1 MRVSYRSSPPAH
13 HHYENFADTLLACD
27 LLRFP
32 KMLKRFRV
40 LPAATALL
48 LLFVTQARAQT
59 DSRLAIGGSITAR
72 AASASESGG
81 SAGAGFEWRLGHTKP
96 GWGIENSVFSWFDTE
111 VQGTIGP
118 GAIQLGNMRIRP
130 IMAGYGYTWVRGRL
144 AITGDLVGGYSFNS
158 LKLDASAVQ
167 EYSRRLG
174 ATGIDAEATNA
185 FALKPEIQVW
195 YDLNSRFG
203 LKIDGGYLIAR
214 PSVVI
219 TSSLG
224 EDVHHIR
231 ADTFLVTVGLV
242 YSLF

>member
-1 MRVSYRSSPPAH
+1 M
-13 HHYENFADTLLACD
+13 
-27 LLRFP
+27 
-32 KMLKRFRV
+32 
-40 LPAATALL
+40 PAATALIL
-48 LLFVTQARAQT
+48 LCVTQVRAQT
-59 DSRLAIGGSITAR
+59 DSRLAVGASITGR
-72 AASASESGG
+72 AASSSDSGG
-81 SAGAGFEWRLGHTKP
+81 SASVGFEWRLGHTRP
-96 GWGIENSVFSWFDTE
+96 GWGVENSIFSWFDTD
-111 VQGTIGP
+111 VQGTIGHS
-118 GAIQLGNMRIRP
+118 ALQLGNMRIRP
-130 IMAGYGYTWVRGRL
+130 IMAGYGYTWVRGRA

-158 LKLDASAVQ
+158 LKLDASAAQ

-185 FALKPEIQVW
+185 LALKPEIQVW

-203 LKIDGGYLIAR
+203 LRIEGGYLIAR

>member
-1 MRVSYRSSPPAH
+1 MV
-13 HHYENFADTLLACD
+13 
-27 LLRFP
+27 
-32 KMLKRFRV
+32 KRFRV
-40 LPAATALL
+40 LMAAALV
-48 LLFVTQARAQT
+48 LFFFVSRARAQT
-59 DSRLAIGGSITAR
+59 DSRLAVGGSVTFR
-72 AASASESGG
+72 AASSDESGG
-81 SAGAGFEWRLGHTKP
+81 SASGSFEMRLGHAIQ
-96 GWGIENSVFSWFDTE
+96 GWGVQNSIFSWFDTD
-111 VQGTIGP
+111 VQGTVGP
-118 GAIQLGNMRIRP
+118 GPIAFGNMRIRP
-130 IMAGYGYTWVRGRL
+130 VMAGYGYTWVRGRR
-144 AITGDLVGGYSFNS
+144 AITADLVGGYSFNS
-158 LKLDASAVQ
+158 LKLDSSAVQ
-167 EYSRRLG
+167 EYARRLG

>member
-1 MRVSYRSSPPAH
+1 MTARK
-13 HHYENFADTLLACD
+13 FMLACY
-27 LLRFP
+27 LLNSDW
-32 KMLKRFRV
+32 MLKRMRV
-40 LPAATALL
+40 LAAAIAFTPLL
-48 LLFVTQARAQT
+48 VLFFVAPARAQT
-59 DSRLAIGGSITAR
+59 DSRLAVGGSLTTR
-72 AASASESGG
+72 AASSSEAGG
-81 SAGAGFEWRLGHTKP
+81 SATIGFEWRLGHAIP
-96 GWGIENSVFSWFDTE
+96 GWGVQNSIFSWFDTD
-111 VQGTIGP
+111 VQGTVGS
-118 GAIQLGNMRIRP
+118 GTVGLGNMRIRP

-144 AITGDLVGGYSFNS
+144 ALTGDVVGGYSFNS
-158 LKLDASAVQ
+158 FKLDASAVQ

-185 FALKPEIQVW
+185 FALKPEIQGW

-203 LKIDGGYLIAR
+203 LKIDCGYLISR

-231 ADTFLVTVGLV
+231 ADGLLVTVGLV

>member
-1 MRVSYRSSPPAH
+1 
-13 HHYENFADTLLACD
+13 
-27 LLRFP
+27 
-32 KMLKRFRV
+32 
-40 LPAATALL
+40 
-48 LLFVTQARAQT
+48 
-59 DSRLAIGGSITAR
+59 
-72 AASASESGG
+72 
-81 SAGAGFEWRLGHTKP
+81 
-96 GWGIENSVFSWFDTE
+96 
-111 VQGTIGP
+111 
-118 GAIQLGNMRIRP
+118 
-130 IMAGYGYTWVRGRL
+130 MAGYGYTWVRGRA

-158 LKLDASAVQ
+158 LNLDPAAVQ

-174 ATGIDAEATNA
+174 ATGVDAEATNA
-185 FALKPEIQVW
+185 FALKPEVQIW

-231 ADTFLVTVGLV
+231 ADTFLITVGLV

>member
-1 MRVSYRSSPPAH
+1 MRVRYCPARLIINR
-13 HHYENFADTLLACD
+13 YETSQHNLVACY
-27 LLRFP
+27 LPSVP
-32 KMLKRFRV
+32 KMLKRLRV
-40 LPAATALL
+40 LPATTALI

-72 AASASESGG
+72 AASSSESGG
-81 SAGAGFEWRLGHTKP
+81 SASVGFEWRLGHTKP
-96 GWGIENSVFSWFDTE
+96 GWGVENSVFGWFDTE
-111 VQGTIGP
+111 VLGTIGP
-118 GAIQLGNMRIRP
+118 GTVQLGNMRIRP
-130 IMAGYGYTWVRGRL
+130 IMAGYGYTWVRGRA

-158 LKLDASAVQ
+158 LKLDSSAVQ

-174 ATGIDAEATNA
+174 ATRIDAEATNA

>member
-1 MRVSYRSSPPAH
+1 MRVSDYGRPLAIDSYEHPPKKSVACS
-13 HHYENFADTLLACD
+13 LLSC
-27 LLRFP
+27 P
-32 KMLKRFRV
+32 QMVKRLRV
-40 LPAATALL
+40 LLAATALI
-48 LLFVTQARAQT
+48 LFVVTQARAQT
-59 DSRLAIGGSITAR
+59 DSRLAVGGSITAR
-72 AASASESGG
+72 AASSSESGG
-81 SAGAGFEWRLGHTKP
+81 SANVGFEWRLGHAMQ
-96 GWGIENSVFSWFDTE
+96 GWGVQNSIFSWFDTD
-111 VQGTIGP
+111 VQGTVGP
-118 GAIQLGNMRIRP
+118 GTVGLGNMRIRP
-130 IMAGYGYTWVRGRL
+130 IMAGYGYTWVRGRT
-144 AITGDLVGGYSFNS
+144 AITGDVVGGYSFNS
-158 LKLDASAVQ
+158 FKLDSSAVQ

-195 YDLNSRFG
+195 HDLNSRFG

-224 EDVHHIR
+224 EDIHHIR

>member
-1 MRVSYRSSPPAH
+1 MRVRDWTSPPVV
-13 HHYENFADTLLACD
+13 NSCDNSGNLLACS
-27 LLRFP
+27 LLSFA
-32 KMLKRFRV
+32 KMLKRLRV
-40 LPAATALL
+40 LAAATALI
-48 LLFVTQARAQT
+48 LLFATQVQAQT
-59 DSRLAIGGSITAR
+59 DSRLAVGASITGR
-72 AASASESGG
+72 AASSSDSGG
-81 SAGAGFEWRLGHTKP
+81 SADVGFEMRFGHTKP
-96 GWGIENSVFSWFDTE
+96 GWGVENSIFGWFDTD
-111 VQGTIGP
+111 VHGTIG
-118 GAIQLGNMRIRP
+118 QSVVRLGDMRIRP
-130 IMAGYGYTWVRGRL
+130 IMAGYGYTWVRGRA

-158 LKLDASAVQ
+158 LKLDSSAAQ

-203 LKIDGGYLIAR
+203 LRIEGGYLIAR

-231 ADTFLVTVGLV
+231 ADTFLITVGLV

>member
-1 MRVSYRSSPPAH
+1 
-13 HHYENFADTLLACD
+13 
-27 LLRFP
+27 
-32 KMLKRFRV
+32 MLKQLRV
-40 LPAATALL
+40 LPATTALM
-48 LLFVTQARAQT
+48 LLFVTQARGQT
-59 DSRLAIGGSITAR
+59 DSRLAVGGSLTTR
-72 AASASESGG
+72 AASSSEAG
-81 SAGAGFEWRLGHTKP
+81 SSVSAGFEWRLGHAME
-96 GWGIENSVFSWFDTE
+96 GWGVQNSIFSWFDTD

-118 GAIQLGNMRIRP
+118 GVVGLGNMRIRP
-130 IMAGYGYTWVRGRL
+130 IMAGYGYTWVRGRA

-158 LKLDASAVQ
+158 FKLDSFAVQ

-174 ATGIDAEATNA
+174 ATGIEAEATNA

-203 LKIDGGYLIAR
+203 LKMDGGYLLAR

-231 ADTFLVTVGLV
+231 ADSFLITVGLV